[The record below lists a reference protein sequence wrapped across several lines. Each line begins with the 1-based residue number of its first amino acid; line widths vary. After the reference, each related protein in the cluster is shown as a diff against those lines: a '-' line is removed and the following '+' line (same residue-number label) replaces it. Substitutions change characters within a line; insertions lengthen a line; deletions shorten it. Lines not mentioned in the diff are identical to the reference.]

1 VLVPWVNSKSEAI
14 NVVKYSRYPPNG
26 VRGVGPRRAVL
37 YGAVNFLDYYN
48 KFESEEL
55 VIAIQIET
63 QEALKN
69 IEEIASVK
77 EIEVFYVGLSV
88 NLGIPLQYSHPKFE
102 EALLSVLKVCEK
114 FDKVP
119 GIHAFDMDSA
129 KRYMQMGFR
138 FIAIMTD
145 ISILR
150 NSLLEMLKALK
161 HT

>member
-1 VLVPWVNSKSEAI
+1 M
-14 NVVKYSRYPPNG
+14 
-26 VRGVGPRRAVL
+26 
-37 YGAVNFLDYYN
+37 NFLDYYN

-102 EALLSVLKVCEK
+102 RLYSV
-114 FDKVP
+114 F
-119 GIHAFDMDSA
+119 
-129 KRYMQMGFR
+129 
-138 FIAIMTD
+138 
-145 ISILR
+145 
-150 NSLLEMLKALK
+150 
-161 HT
+161 